1 MIVFKERIL
10 SNRILIKYVMSRIE
24 KNNKRRYPTNIYLF
38 KFNNR
43 NPRKSCE
50 ICSELSIKTH
60 KCDNDVVLVSVL
72 LT

>member
-1 MIVFKERIL
+1 
-10 SNRILIKYVMSRIE
+10 MSRIE

-43 NPRKSCE
+43 NPRKNCE